1 MCWNKTSQQLKNKRW
16 STFSVLAVY
25 PVVISDSHCPDTE
38 ARDEKH
44 QECQEWCFVSTR
56 YGDYLVLY
64 TNQVRALT
72 PRRVAGLGTA
82 PALLTAQTLVAAGHD
97 PVWVCLE
104 WGADW
109 SDTFWC
115 GM

>member
-1 MCWNKTSQQLKNKRW
+1 M
-16 STFSVLAVY
+16 
-25 PVVISDSHCPDTE
+25 
-38 ARDEKH
+38 
-44 QECQEWCFVSTR
+44 
-56 YGDYLVLY
+56 LY

-82 PALLTAQTLVAAGHD
+82 PAFLTAQTLVAAGHD